1 MLLTVGRIARPHGV
15 HGEVVV
21 ELLTDEPD
29 QRYAVGATLVAE
41 PAAGGP
47 VPGRPGAGRPA
58 PGRLTVAALRP
69 HQGRL
74 IVAFQGVAD
83 REAAER
89 LRGLLLRV
97 DSAGI
102 AAPADPDEFHDQQLI
117 GLAAVTPAGEPL
129 GRITRVEHGAA
140 ADRLVLARADG
151 RTALVPFV
159 AAIVPEVD
167 VPGGRIVVDPPPGL
181 LDL

>member
-1 MLLTVGRIARPHGV
+1 MLLTVGRISRPHGL

-21 ELLTDEPD
+21 EVSTDEPE
-29 QRYAVGATLVAE
+29 QRYAVGATLVTE
-41 PAAGGP
+41 PP
-47 VPGRPGAGRPA
+47 EPGPA
-58 PGRLTVAALRP
+58 PALLTVAALRP

-74 IVAFQGVAD
+74 IVAFRGVPD
-83 REAAER
+83 RAAAER
-89 LRGLLLRV
+89 LRGVVLRV

-102 AAPADPDEFHDQQLI
+102 APPADPDEFHDHQLV
-117 GLAAVTPAGEPL
+117 GLSVITPAGERL
-129 GRITRVEHGAA
+129 GEIARVDHGPA
-140 ADRLVLARADG
+140 ADRLVLARPDG

-167 VPGGRIVVDPPPGL
+167 VAGGRIVVDPPPGL

>member
-1 MLLTVGRIARPHGV
+1 MLLTVGRIVRPHGV

-21 ELLTDEPD
+21 DLSTDEPER
-29 QRYAVGATLVAE
+29 RYAAGATLVTE
-41 PAAGGP
+41 PP
-47 VPGRPGAGRPA
+47 EPGRDHPA
-58 PGRLTVAALRP
+58 TLIVDGSRP

-74 IVAFQGVAD
+74 IVAFRGIPD
-83 REAAER
+83 REAADR
-89 LRGLLLRV
+89 LRGVLLRV

-102 AAPADPDEFHDQQLI
+102 APPEDPDEFHDHQLV
-117 GLAAVTPAGEPL
+117 GLAAVTPAGDRL
-129 GRITRVEHGAA
+129 GEIARVDHGPA
-140 ADRLVLARADG
+140 ADQLVLTRPDG

-167 VPGGRIVVDPPPGL
+167 LASGRIVVDPPPGL

>member
-21 ELLTDEPD
+21 ELSTDEPER
-29 QRYAVGATLVAE
+29 RYAVGVTLVTAPPE
-41 PAAGGP
+41 PGPAVPAG
-47 VPGRPGAGRPA
+47 
-58 PGRLTVAALRP
+58 LTVESLRP

-74 IVAFQGVAD
+74 IVAFRGVPDRVAAD
-83 REAAER
+83 R
-89 LRGLLLRV
+89 LRGVLLQV

-102 AAPADPDEFHDQQLI
+102 APPEDPDEFHDHQLV
-117 GLAAVTPAGEPL
+117 GLAAVTPAGERL
-129 GRITRVEHGAA
+129 GEVARIDHGPA
-140 ADRLVLARADG
+140 ADQLVLARPDG

-167 VPGGRIVVDPPPGL
+167 LAGGRIVVDPPPGL

>member
-1 MLLTVGRIARPHGV
+1 MLLMVGRIVRPHGL

-21 ELLTDEPD
+21 EPSTDEPE
-29 QRYAVGATLVAE
+29 QRYAVGATLVTE
-41 PAAGGP
+41 PSGTGSRGPDP
-47 VPGRPGAGRPA
+47 VPET
-58 PGRLTVAALRP
+58 LTVATRRP

-74 IVAFQGVAD
+74 IVAFAGIPDRDAAD
-83 REAAER
+83 R
-89 LRGLLLRV
+89 LRGVLLWV

-102 AAPADPDEFHDQQLI
+102 APPADPDEFHDHQLV
-117 GLAAVTPAGEPL
+117 GLAAVTPAGERL
-129 GRITRVEHGAA
+129 GEIARVQHGPA
-140 ADRLVLARADG
+140 ADQLVLARPDG

-167 VPGGRIVVDPPPGL
+167 LAGGRIVVDPPTGL